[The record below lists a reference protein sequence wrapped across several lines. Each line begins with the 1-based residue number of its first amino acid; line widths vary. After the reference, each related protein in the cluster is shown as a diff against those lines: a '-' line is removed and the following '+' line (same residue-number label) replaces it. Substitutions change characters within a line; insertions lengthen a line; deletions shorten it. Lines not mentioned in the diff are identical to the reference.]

1 VGTASCL
8 GVFVFVDAC
17 KGLLRTMKMRGCA
30 THTHTPLTMAGVC
43 AGRTL
48 EEAKPTAR
56 RALLILVGTMADSS
70 EVTLQFIETTGAAPN
85 VAKFFIER

>member
-1 VGTASCL
+1 VGTAGCL

-17 KGLLRTMKMRGCA
+17 KGLLRTMKMLCRTLPVDHG
-30 THTHTPLTMAGVC
+30 GSVC
-43 AGRTL
+43 AGRTQ
-48 EEAKPTAR
+48 EAKPAAR
-56 RALLILVGTMADSS
+56 SALFDLVGTMADSS

>member
-1 VGTASCL
+1 
-8 GVFVFVDAC
+8 
-17 KGLLRTMKMRGCA
+17 
-30 THTHTPLTMAGVC
+30 MAGVC

-48 EEAKPTAR
+48 EEAKPAAR
-56 RALLILVGTMADSS
+56 SALFDLVGTMADSS